1 MARDY
6 KSAETKPAETGG
18 RAGKHR
24 GMPPMLTGII
34 IGLLMGIML
43 ALAVAIWLNRAN
55 TPFLEKSRPV
65 EALPTIAARSAQP
78 SVAKGEKGERGEK
91 GEKSE
96 AEKPRFEFYQILPG
110 DKGGRGEKGDSGAE
124 RAAAANALKPTPA
137 PEAKSTVKTEAAPAK
152 EVQKPAGGETVYLQA
167 GAFQSVTDAEN
178 LKAKIAFSG
187 FEANVRQ
194 VNLADK
200 GTLYRVRL
208 GPYKSPDEVNRIK
221 LTLSQNG
228 INAAVVKA
236 AD

>member
-6 KSAETKPAETGG
+6 KSVETKPAETGG
-18 RAGKHR
+18 RAAKHR

-43 ALAVAIWLNRAN
+43 ALAVAIWLNSAN
-55 TPFLEKSRPV
+55 KPFLEKSRPV
-65 EALPTIAARSAQP
+65 DALPTIAARSAP
-78 SVAKGEKGERGEK
+78 PPTAKGEKN
-91 GEKSE
+91 E

-110 DKGGRGEKGDSGAE
+110 DKGGKSESGAG
-124 RAAAANALKPTPA
+124 RTPAANAPKSTPT
-137 PEAKSTVKTEAAPAK
+137 PEAKPAVKTEAAPAK

-187 FEANVRQ
+187 FEANVRP
-194 VNLADK
+194 VNVADK

-221 LTLSQNG
+221 RTLFQNG

-236 AD
+236 TD

>member
-78 SVAKGEKGERGEK
+78 SVAKGEKGE
-91 GEKSE
+91 

-124 RAAAANALKPTPA
+124 RAAAANVLKPTPA
-137 PEAKSTVKTEAAPAK
+137 PEAKSTVKTEVAPAN

>member
-6 KSAETKPAETGG
+6 KSVETKSAETGG
-18 RAGKHR
+18 RGGKHR

-65 EALPTIAARSAQP
+65 EALPTIAARAAQP
-78 SVAKGEKGERGEK
+78 PLVKS
-91 GEKSE
+91 EKSE
-96 AEKPRFEFYQILPG
+96 AEKPRFEFYQILPS
-110 DKGGRGEKGDSGAE
+110 DKGGKGEKGTKGESGAE
-124 RAAAANALKPTPA
+124 RTAANVSKPTPA
-137 PEAKSTVKTEAAPAK
+137 PGAKPVVKTEAAIAK

-187 FEANVRQ
+187 FEANVRP